1 MKKIFLFFYFLF
13 FIFCSEAQ
21 NLVPNGD
28 FEYYSLCPN
37 NISQINRAVPWYDP
51 TGATSDYFNA
61 CAPISSFISVPN
73 QTIGI
78 WQYARS
84 GVGYSGLWA
93 TQDNNSNYREYIQ
106 IQLSSPL
113 IASNCYSV
121 TFYCNL
127 YNLLKKGCNNVGAY
141 LSTIAIS
148 TTSPNVL
155 NYNPQILMPGNP
167 SITDTVNWIKIS
179 GIYMAIG
186 GEEYLTI
193 GNFQNDS
200 NTTFQIA
207 DTANPFNG
215 CYYYIDDV
223 SVINCNDTLS
233 SVNEINQQYDVKL
246 YPNPNNGSF
255 TIECSS
261 FENEP
266 SVLNIYDV
274 TGKLIRKQAII
285 KKDKRMEINAND
297 LDGGIYFYQLVVNEK
312 PIKSDRFIIIK

>member
-1 MKKIFLFFYFLF
+1 MFALGFVKG
-13 FIFCSEAQ
+13 Q

-28 FEYYSLCPN
+28 FEMYSVCPSSPGQ
-37 NISQINRAVPWYDP
+37 ISLATSWYDP

-61 CAPISSFISVPN
+61 CAPISSFVSVPD

-84 GVGYSGLWA
+84 GNGYSGLWA
-93 TQDNNSNYREYIQ
+93 THDNSSNYREYIQ
-106 IQLSSPL
+106 VQLSSPL

-127 YNLLKKGCNNVGAY
+127 YNLLKKGCNNLGVY
-141 LSTIAIS
+141 LSTTAVS

-155 NYNPQILMPGNP
+155 NYTPQVLMSGNP
-167 SITDTVNWIKIS
+167 AITDTVNWIKIS
-179 GIYMAIG
+179 GIYNALG
-186 GEEYLTI
+186 GEEYITI

-233 SVNEINQQYDVKL
+233 SVNDIENQYAVKL

-266 SVLNIYDV
+266 SVLSIYDV

-285 KKDKRMEINAND
+285 KKDKRIEINAND
-297 LDGGIYFYQLVVNEK
+297 LDGGIYFYQLFVNEK
-312 PIKSDRFIIIK
+312 QVKSDRFIIIK